1 MGFFSRSS
9 AEVFPWEAL
18 TSEEQLQDAL
28 NNNTE
33 AVFLFKHSTRCN
45 ISSMAKSRFEREWKT
60 PDFPFR
66 LLYLDLLNYRP
77 VSSKIEELTGVRHE
91 SPQLIVVKDGEVKYH
106 KSHNAISAVESIEA
120 VTN

>member
-18 TSEEQLQDAL
+18 TSEEQLQDAF
-28 NNNTE
+28 NNSE
-33 AVFLFKHSTRCN
+33 EVVFIFKHSTRCN

-77 VSSKIEELTGVRHE
+77 VSGKIEELTGVQHE

-106 KSHNAISAVESIEA
+106 NSHNAISAQESIEA